1 MYSITAS
8 EAQANHIKHWRPPAV
23 YLELYTLQSSLY
35 FIDWEYIYYIIFCVP
50 TWKIK
55 MPSEMNYFSP
65 AYAGTQADK
74 CRRLILKPVAVLTFS
89 TLVRLCRFSDCTVW
103 QHFHILA
110 RVVSSA
116 GASWRRV
123 PVATHLASSPVFLQ
137 SPPQSFYL
145 RKLLREDG
153 TYSYNC
159 LFSSACWGLNLNTV
173 LNTYPTNHCFNLCLP
188 R

>member
-1 MYSITAS
+1 MRLKPT
-8 EAQANHIKHWRPPAV
+8 
-23 YLELYTLQSSLY
+23 TLNTEDLLQCTCNFTLSSLHYISQFGNISIISY
-35 FIDWEYIYYIIFCVP
+35 FVFPHGKLKCHQKWITFLLP
-50 TWKIK
+50 K
-55 MPSEMNYFSP
+55 
-65 AYAGTQADK
+65 AGTQADK
-74 CRRLILKPVAVLTFS
+74 HRRLILKPVAVLTFS

-145 RKLLREDG
+145 RNLLRKDG
-153 TYSYNC
+153 THSYYNC
-159 LFSSACWGLNLNTV
+159 LFSSACWGWNLNTL

-188 R
+188 RQFH